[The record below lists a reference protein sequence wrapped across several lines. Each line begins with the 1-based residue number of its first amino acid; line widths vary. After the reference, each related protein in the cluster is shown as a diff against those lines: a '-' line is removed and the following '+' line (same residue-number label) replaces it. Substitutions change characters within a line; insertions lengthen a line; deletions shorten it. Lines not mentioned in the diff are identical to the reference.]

1 MWVLYIFWI
10 LTTYQINVYNLQ
22 VFSPIQYFFI
32 LLMVPFAVFIF
43 PRVPNPKHV
52 CHDECQGAYH
62 QCFLLG
68 ALWFQVLH
76 SSLCSVSSHLVSF
89 FGIWLSSS
97 QRIICWRECPFPNVY
112 SWLLCYVTDPIC
124 TSLFLFVSISVLF
137 YWAVCMSSCNVIVLS
152 GNMILIA
159 LFFFL
164 NITLPM

>member
-1 MWVLYIFWI
+1 MSTICKYFLPFSTFSFCWWFPLLCLFFPGC
-10 LTTYQINVYNLQ
+10 QIQNMFV
-22 VFSPIQYFFI
+22 
-32 LLMVPFAVFIF
+32 MT
-43 PRVPNPKHV
+43 
-52 CHDECQGAYH
+52 CQGAYH